1 MSKPPWMPLYVADY
15 LKDTR
20 ILSTLEHGA
29 YLLLIMEY
37 WTKGRLPGTD
47 KELARIVGM
56 TVPNWRAIKP
66 VIQEFFHDGWKHK
79 RLDAELAKAIEK
91 TTARQTAGRRGGI
104 AKATRKQTPSNALAS
119 SSQPEK
125 DSEAYASG
133 ASAPD
138 DPRTRLFREGLATL
152 ARITGKGPD
161 ACRAFIGKCLKAA
174 SDDAIVVLGLIED
187 AERNRVA
194 NPSAWIAA
202 HLKGP
207 TNDKAAGS
215 LIAAFDRIIAEDA
228 DSAAGEDSVQR
239 LPPGPV
245 RRS

>member
-1 MSKPPWMPLYVADY
+1 MPFYPADY
-15 LKDTR
+15 LRDTR
-20 ILSTLEHGA
+20 HLTTAQHGA

-37 WTKGRLPGTD
+37 WIKGKLPEQD
-47 KELARIVGM
+47 RQLARVACM
-56 TVPNWRAIKP
+56 TVAEWKIAKP
-66 VIQEFFHDGWKHK
+66 VIQAFFHDGWKHK
-79 RLDAELAKAIEK
+79 RLDRERARSEVKHS
-91 TTARQTAGRRGGI
+91 ARQEAGKKGGI
-104 AKATRKQTPSNALAS
+104 AAARSRQRNSNAMPS

-138 DPRTRLFREGLATL
+138 DPRTRLFREGLGTL

-161 ACRAFIGKCLKAA
+161 ACRRFIGKCLKAA

-194 NPSAWIAA
+194 DPSAWIAA

-207 TNDKAAGS
+207 SNDKAAGS

-228 DSAAGEDSVQR
+228 DSAEGEDSVQR
-239 LPPGPV
+239 LPPGPI